1 MCSCV
6 LISALPPCG
15 SLGPVGRQKPQSK
28 LNGGSLIQGIIASD
42 KRVTVRSR
50 ETLCGSLGLS
60 ECAQGRTNYQTF
72 PPQWRKRSLACGTA
86 GEFAGLA
93 RPELAQ
99 GFWTSHRPPSAVRV
113 RRSWS
118 AARHIGEQR
127 RSGCWWGA
135 GGLQSL
141 GAKLGLWCPCPHGCR
156 KVISKPRLQG
166 LREARF
172 WAVTGPYFTNCP
184 HIHTTSPCAGD
195 WGGPLPP
202 STGPPA
208 SLLRKLNVTRTSK
221 EKCLKCHRSPQ
232 SIYHIQSW
240 EAVHW

>member
-1 MCSCV
+1 MCSRV
-6 LISALPPCG
+6 LTSALPPCG

-42 KRVTVRSR
+42 KRITVRSR

-60 ECAQGRTNYQTF
+60 ERAQGRTNYQTF
-72 PPQWRKRSLACGTA
+72 PPQWRKQSLARGTA

-127 RSGCWWGA
+127 SSGCWWGA

-156 KVISKPRLQG
+156 RLFPSQGFKGSEKPGSGLSLGHTSTVLTSILPAPVLETEESLFLPALALQP
-166 LREARF
+166 LCWE
-172 WAVTGPYFTNCP
+172 NLMS
-184 HIHTTSPCAGD
+184 HI
-195 WGGPLPP
+195 LQ
-202 STGPPA
+202 
-208 SLLRKLNVTRTSK
+208 R
-221 EKCLKCHRSPQ
+221 RS
-232 SIYHIQSW
+232 
-240 EAVHW
+240 A